1 MFLSVLSFG
10 ILTCGLKRVHSLL
23 EPQVAVQYFHI
34 GFIFQSLML
43 LLWCSQLIRILK
55 EQLQCLSVSPV
66 AVHPSTVT
74 PKWNVSSIANRVDSL
89 NMGSH
94 LVKYLSRDFWRDLN
108 RSIGSILVISSVKRG
123 MVVIF
128 KARPQHLVSS
138 ANMVDKKR
146 GWNKE
151 HYIQFLPIVS
161 PKSQTLDSSKNVNT

>member
-10 ILTCGLKRVHSLL
+10 ILTCGLKRVHLLL
-23 EPQVAVQYFHI
+23 EPQAAVQYFHI

-43 LLWCSQLIRILK
+43 LLWCSQL
-55 EQLQCLSVSPV
+55 QCLSVSPV

-74 PKWNVSSIANRVDSL
+74 PKWNMSSIANRVDSL

-94 LVKYLSRDFWRDLN
+94 LVKYLSGDFWRDMN

-123 MVVIF
+123 VVVIY

-138 ANMVDKKR
+138 TNMVDKKR

>member
-43 LLWCSQLIRILK
+43 LLWCSQL
-55 EQLQCLSVSPV
+55 QCLSVSPV

-94 LVKYLSRDFWRDLN
+94 LVKYLSGDFWRDMN

-123 MVVIF
+123 VVVIY

-151 HYIQFLPIVS
+151 HYIQFLLIVS
-161 PKSQTLDSSKNVNT
+161 PKSQTLDLK

>member
-10 ILTCGLKRVHSLL
+10 ILTCGLKRVHLLL
-23 EPQVAVQYFHI
+23 EPQAAVQYFHI

-43 LLWCSQLIRILK
+43 LLWCS
-55 EQLQCLSVSPV
+55 QLQCLSVSPV

-94 LVKYLSRDFWRDLN
+94 LVKYLSGDFWRDMN

-123 MVVIF
+123 VVVIY

-151 HYIQFLPIVS
+151 HYIQFLLIVP